1 LNALVD
7 EPILELVSIRRFFAI
22 LVALA
27 VLAAPGVTSA
37 ALAAAP
43 HHDMAMMEGGHC
55 QTPPSQSDHHDK
67 TAGKS
72 CCIAMCMAVAIT
84 PATPLLEEHA
94 QAAQN
99 NFFVPTAHDG
109 YLREI
114 ATPPPRSA

>member
-1 LNALVD
+1 MSLRKLFAV
-7 EPILELVSIRRFFAI
+7 IL
-22 LVALA
+22 ALA
-27 VLAAPGVTSA
+27 VLFTPAVTGAAMASS
-37 ALAAAP
+37 P
-43 HHDMAMMEGGHC
+43 HHAMQMMEAGHC